1 MNESARPQSS
11 SLFLGLTRVKGVGFK
26 TMRDLGGPLGVAA
39 READGTLLTTLA
51 ALTGTE
57 PAMLKRFAM
66 MEGIALRRRLRE
78 AGVEL
83 ITQADD
89 RYPVAFRQM
98 NSEIQPL
105 WLFCRG
111 NLSLLQNP
119 SIAVV
124 GTRDPSTEGAF
135 LTQYAART
143 VQEFGVPLVSGL
155 ALGVDAIAHETA
167 LSSGVP
173 NISVLGTGIL
183 RPYPARNTW
192 MADAIVDSGGVLLSE
207 YFPEAEP
214 AGDQFVWRN
223 RLQAALAACVV
234 ATQWKKS
241 SGTAHTV
248 RFAKGFRKPTIN
260 LVPNG
265 MRISADHGVAEH
277 LFTVPREH
285 SSFVACLETALNHWP
300 GPAKSEPPEPP
311 SLAEQHS
318 LFG

>member
-11 SLFLGLTRVKGVGFK
+11 TLFLGLTRVRGVGFK
-26 TMRDLGGPLGVAA
+26 TMRELGGPAGVAA

-51 ALTGTE
+51 SATGTE
-57 PAMLKRFAM
+57 PATLKRFAM
-66 MEGIALRRRLRE
+66 VEGIALRKRLRE

-83 ITQADD
+83 ITQADY
-89 RYPVAFRQM
+89 RYPIAFRQM
-98 NSEIQPL
+98 NPEVQPL

-111 NLSLLQNP
+111 DLSLLQRP

-155 ALGVDAIAHETA
+155 ALGVDAIAHEA
-167 LSSGVP
+167 AISSGVP
-173 NISVLGTGIL
+173 NVSVLGTGIL
-183 RPYPARNTW
+183 RPYPARNAW
-192 MADAIVDSGGVLLSE
+192 MADAIVESGGVLLSE

-234 ATQWKKS
+234 ATQWKRS

-248 RFAKGFRKPTIN
+248 RFAKSFGRPTIN

-265 MRISADHGVAEH
+265 MTVSSDHGVAEH

-285 SSFVACLETALNHWP
+285 SSFVACMESALNHWP
-300 GPAKSEPPEPP
+300 GPARSEPSGPS